1 MRRQQRRLAVVEETD
16 MVAFDI
22 QGPARQGRRAAVMPT
37 DQLLLSQRPSLASQ
51 TESNDGTETD
61 HDSSVHTGRR
71 DMEADVEKF
80 LATLQTNIDKSEGDS
95 DDGDEADGVSFS
107 TEEKNSFEALITRQ
121 RINVSKRLKDDD
133 SDGSYYSD

>member
-1 MRRQQRRLAVVEETD
+1 M
-16 MVAFDI
+16 
-22 QGPARQGRRAAVMPT
+22 GPNCLLK
-37 DQLLLSQRPSLASQ
+37 LLLSQRPSLASQ
-51 TESNDGTETD
+51 TESNDGTD

-107 TEEKNSFEALITRQ
+107 TP
-121 RINVSKRLKDDD
+121 LKL
-133 SDGSYYSD
+133 